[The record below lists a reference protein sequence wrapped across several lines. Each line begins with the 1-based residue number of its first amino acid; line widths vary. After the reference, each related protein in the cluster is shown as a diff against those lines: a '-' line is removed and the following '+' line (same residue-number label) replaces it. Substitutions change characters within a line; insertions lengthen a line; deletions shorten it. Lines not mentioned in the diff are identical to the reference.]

1 MFSEIPSRFQVRI
14 SLMLYSVL
22 RPLLFSFNPETAHRI
37 TLNALE
43 NAYRLKLFQNHPIK
57 CKNRNIMGLDFPNPV
72 GLAAGMDKNGEYINA
87 LSAFGFGFIEIGTVT
102 PRPQFG
108 NPKPRLFRVPQAK
121 AIINRM
127 GFNNDGV
134 NKLVENIK
142 RSNYRGI
149 LGINIGKN
157 FDTPVRKATDDYLTC
172 IRKVYLYASY
182 IVINISSPNTPDLRQ
197 LQNPEELDH
206 LLDTLKAEQNKLA
219 DKYGK
224 YTPFVVKIAPD
235 LETTQLISM
244 AMLLMKHKIDGII
257 ATNSTFSRGGIDHLP
272 NSSESGGLS
281 GAPLTKQAT
290 SIICQLSEV
299 LQGTIPIIG
308 VGGIMCATDAIEKID
323 AGASLVQIYTG
334 LVYRGPQLVN
344 ETVKL
349 ICN

>member
-1 MFSEIPSRFQVRI
+1 
-14 SLMLYSVL
+14 
-22 RPLLFSFNPETAHRI
+22 
-37 TLNALE
+37 
-43 NAYRLKLFQNHPIK
+43 
-57 CKNRNIMGLDFPNPV
+57 MGLDFPNPV
-72 GLAAGMDKNGEYINA
+72 GLAAGMDKNGEYISA

-108 NPKPRLFRVPQAK
+108 NPKPRLFRIPQAK

-142 RSNYRGI
+142 HSNYQGI

-157 FDTPVRKATDDYLTC
+157 LDTPVGKATDDYLTC

-197 LQNPEELDH
+197 LQNPEKLDH
-206 LLDTLKAEQNKLA
+206 LLDTLKVEQNKLA

-235 LETTQLISM
+235 LETTQLISI

-272 NSSESGGLS
+272 HSSETGGLS

-290 SIICQLSEV
+290 SIICQLHEV

-308 VGGIMCATDAIEKID
+308 VGGIMCATDATEKID
-323 AGASLVQIYTG
+323 AGASLVQLYTG

-344 ETVKL
+344 ETVKS